1 MLKYPGCIVYP
12 NAGRGRPI
20 TLFLTKHQHNGQ
32 TCPAG
37 DAQMGPMLLQHLSD
51 DNAPQAGINIRGDAV
66 LDDHTFYMILEAPS
80 IEVVQQLMTP
90 FTHVGRVEI
99 MEDSSCG
106 QVVARGSCG
115 AGGKVWSGG
124 VAI

>member
-1 MLKYPGCIVYP
+1 M
-12 NAGRGRPI
+12 
-20 TLFLTKHQHNGQ
+20 TLFVTKHQHNDE

-51 DNAPQAGINIRGDAV
+51 ESASKVGISITGDAV

-80 IEVVQQLMTP
+80 IEVVQKYMTP
-90 FTHVGRVEI
+90 FTQVGHVEI
-99 MEDSSCG
+99 MEASSCS
-106 QVVARGSCG
+106 QVVARGACG

-124 VAI
+124 LAV